1 MWGHFAARLGP
12 ERPFSPTQMA
22 YRGVHD
28 SRALGSQGLAFL
40 IEVTE
45 ASGPGACALWRATQE
60 QGARLPEVG
69 LRVAYDEASG
79 EDRAIAFVE
88 RACRPGPERLDVG
101 ELPPEPAF
109 WLSRTVRAGL
119 EPRLYLLQV
128 ERSAAASAALRYD
141 LTLAVGH
148 AYDLAKAYV
157 DLMDDLAADEA
168 ALRQDPTAPEMHP
181 LWRAPEAF

>member
-22 YRGVHD
+22 YRGVYD

-40 IEVTE
+40 VEVPE
-45 ASGPGACALWRATQE
+45 ANGPGARALWQATRD
-60 QGARLPEVG
+60 GVRLPEVG
-69 LRVAYDEASG
+69 LRIAYDEASDT
-79 EDRAIAFVE
+79 DRAVAFIE
-88 RACRPGPERLDVG
+88 RSCRPGPERLDVG

-109 WLSRTVRAGL
+109 WLARTVRAGL
-119 EPRLYLLQV
+119 EPRLYLLQI
-128 ERSAAASAALRYD
+128 ERSASAAPRYD

>member
-12 ERPFSPTQMA
+12 DRPFSPTQMA
-22 YRGVHD
+22 YRGICD
-28 SRALGSQGLAFL
+28 SRTLKSKGLAFL
-40 IEVTE
+40 IEVME
-45 ASGPGACALWRATQE
+45 ASGPGARALWQATRDSV
-60 QGARLPEVG
+60 RLPQVG
-69 LRVAYDEASG
+69 LRIVYDEASDM
-79 EDRAIAFVE
+79 DRAVAFIE
-88 RACRPGPERLDVG
+88 RSCRPGPERLDVG
-101 ELPPEPAF
+101 ELPGEHAF
-109 WLSRTVRAGL
+109 WLSRMVRAGL
-119 EPRLYLLQV
+119 EPRLYLLQI
-128 ERSAAASAALRYD
+128 ERSAAASAAPRYD